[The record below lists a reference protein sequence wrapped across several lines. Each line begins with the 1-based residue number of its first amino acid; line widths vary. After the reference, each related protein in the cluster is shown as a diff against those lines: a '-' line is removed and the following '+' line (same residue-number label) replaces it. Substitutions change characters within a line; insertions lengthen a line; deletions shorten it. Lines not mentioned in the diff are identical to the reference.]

1 MASLYS
7 LQYSE
12 DSVTGAMYVGNGVIA
27 EFDVYGARYQGSHQ
41 DSGERLNGTVTLSM
55 PGGGA
60 LVTGETL
67 PAGASIEII
76 ADWPADLGNGKPLQ
90 FKIGTR
96 TVPVTLNKM
105 VDVP

>member
-7 LQYSE
+7 MQYSE
-12 DSVTGAMYVGNGVIA
+12 DAVTGAMYVGNGVIA
-27 EFDVYGARYQGSHQ
+27 GFDVYGARYQGSYQ

-67 PAGASIEII
+67 PAGASIEIV
-76 ADWPADLGNGKPLQ
+76 ADWPADLNGKPLQ
-90 FKIGTR
+90 FKIGTH
-96 TVPVTLNKM
+96 TVQVTLNKM